1 MTSNRHVVVVPGSK
15 GYPHMGLHGL
25 FHPPVFQG
33 RKRTVSYFEGWYFK
47 MAVGHSD
54 SASGPEVI
62 SVIPGIA
69 LGSTKDD
76 HHAFIQ
82 VISSREKHSWY
93 VPFPLEAFNAD
104 KREMHLTVGNNLFTT
119 NHIQLDLRHED
130 LTLSGSIR
138 HHGIQPF
145 PVTLAS
151 PGIMGWF
158 AYLPFM
164 ECNHGVVSTHHSL
177 SGSIECN
184 GIETDFTGGTGY
196 IEKDW
201 GTSFPEAWI
210 WMQSNCFPS
219 ENSSCM
225 LSVARI
231 PILGRSFTGFL
242 GFLQMGDRMIRFG
255 TYTGARIVALETNG
269 TQANVAIRQ
278 KDMLIEFTS
287 ELGPSSHLAAP
298 RQGKMDRTITE
309 SILGTLAVTVHA
321 ANGTTL
327 FKETGTMAG
336 IELSEAGSLR

>member
-1 MTSNRHVVVVPGSK
+1 
-15 GYPHMGLHGL
+15 MGLYGL

-47 MAVGHSD
+47 MAVGHAD
-54 SASGPEVI
+54 SAGGPEVL

-69 LGSTKDD
+69 LGTTKDD

-82 VISSREKHSWY
+82 VIGSREKRSWY
-93 VPFPLEAFNAD
+93 IPFPVEEFKAD
-104 KREMHLTVGNNLFTT
+104 KRELRLAVGKNLFTMT
-119 NHIQLDLRHED
+119 DIHLDVRHED
-130 LTLSGSIR
+130 LTLCGNVR
-138 HHGIQPF
+138 HHDLHPF

-164 ECNHGVVSTHHSL
+164 ECNHGVVSTHHGL

-184 GIETDFTGGTGY
+184 GTVTDFAGGTGY

-201 GTSFPEAWI
+201 GTSFPDAWI

-219 ENSSCM
+219 ANSSCM

-231 PILGRSFTGFL
+231 PLLGRSFTGFL
-242 GFLQMGDRMIRFG
+242 GFLQLGTRTIRFG
-255 TYTGARIVALETNG
+255 TYTGARIVALETSG
-269 TQANVAIRQ
+269 TQAEVAIRQ
-278 KDMLIEFTS
+278 KDMLIVFS
-287 ELGPSSHLAAP
+287 AELGPASHLAAP

-309 SILGTLAVTVHA
+309 SIAGTLAVTVQSTD
-321 ANGTTL
+321 GTVL
-327 FKETGTMAG
+327 FQETGTMAG
-336 IELSEAGSLR
+336 IELSEAGSLL

>member
-1 MTSNRHVVVVPGSK
+1 
-15 GYPHMGLHGL
+15 MGLHGL

-33 RKRTVSYFEGWYFK
+33 RRRTASYFEGWYFK

-54 SASGPEVI
+54 AAGGAEVI

-69 LGSTKDD
+69 LGSTKND

-82 VISSREKHSWY
+82 VISSREKRSWY

-104 KREMHLTVGNNLFTT
+104 KRELHLDVGNNLFTT
-119 NHIQLDLRHED
+119 DHIHLDLRHED
-130 LTLSGSIR
+130 LILSGSI
-138 HHGIQPF
+138 HHHDVQPF
-145 PVTLAS
+145 PVTLVS

-164 ECNHGVVSTHHSL
+164 ECNHGVVSTHHTL

-201 GTSFPEAWI
+201 GSSFPDAWI

-219 ENSSCM
+219 ANSSCM

-231 PILGRSFTGFL
+231 PFFGRSFTGFL
-242 GFLQMGDRMIRFG
+242 GFLQMDNQMIRFG
-255 TYTGARIVALETNG
+255 TYTGAKLVTLDIDG
-269 TQANVAIRQ
+269 TQAKVTIRQ
-278 KDMLIEFTS
+278 KDMLIVFFA
-287 ELGPSSHLAAP
+287 ELGPASHLAAP

-309 SILGTLAVTVHA
+309 SIVGTLTVTAQSTDGAV
-321 ANGTTL
+321 L
-327 FKETGTMAG
+327 FHETGTMAG
-336 IELSEAGSLR
+336 IELSEAGSLH